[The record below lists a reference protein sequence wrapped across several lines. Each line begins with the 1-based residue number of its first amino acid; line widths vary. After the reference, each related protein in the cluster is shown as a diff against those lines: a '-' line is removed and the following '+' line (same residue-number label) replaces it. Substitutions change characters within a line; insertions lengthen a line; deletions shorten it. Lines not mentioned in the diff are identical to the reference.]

1 MAKTHIRI
9 MATGDPARVDEAAR
23 TLDEQMSK
31 LGYTKTA
38 DEGQTKE
45 PAFGPAERT
54 LRREYTH
61 NG

>member
-1 MAKTHIRI
+1 MKTHIRI
-9 MATGDPARVDEAAR
+9 MGMGDPRQVEEAAKII
-23 TLDEQMSK
+23 DEQMAR

-45 PAFGPAERT
+45 PVFGPAERT

-61 NG
+61 G